1 MIPMDNR
8 TGLSDKE
15 VTLSRKRYGSNK
27 IDSSNSDGFF
37 RLFIETLG
45 DPIIKIL
52 LIALAIKCIVLIR
65 DFDFFET
72 IGIAIAI
79 LVASL
84 ISALSEYGSS
94 KAFARLQEESS
105 KIKCRVKRNAGIHEI
120 NIDEIV
126 VSDIVNLQTGDMVPA
141 DGIIIWG
148 SVAVDE
154 SSINGE
160 SKEVYKEKCININNY
175 NDNNF
180 VYRGTTIYEGNAY
193 MQVTKVGKD
202 TFYGNMAMELQE
214 KNPTSPLKLRLS
226 KLASIISRIGYVGAV
241 LVAISFLFSKIVI
254 ENNFDMVKIQYT
266 ISNIPLLIGYLL
278 HALTLSVTIIVVAV
292 PEGLPMMITLV
303 LSSNMKKML
312 KNNVLVRKLV
322 GIETAGSLNI
332 LFTDK
337 TGTLTKGELQVTG
350 VMTGDMRMFNQMIEM
365 DMYPH
370 YQKLVKL
377 SLVYNN
383 ASYYD
388 MVEKTIIGGNITD
401 KAILSFVKMNKNPQI
416 QIIQSMAFD
425 SKKKYAMTIINS
437 DGKRMKLVK
446 GAFEKI
452 IDNCSKYYDVHGNK
466 KILNKQDLV
475 RKINDETKKG
485 IRVLCIA
492 IGENT
497 YVAEN
502 MHNLTL
508 VGVIFIKDEVRKE
521 AIQGI
526 EMVKKAGI
534 KTIMITGDNKDT
546 AYAIGKEVGLVDS
559 DKDLIFTS
567 SEINMMSDD
576 EIKKKLPYLKIVA
589 RAMPSD
595 KSRLVKLSQECNLVV
610 GMTGD
615 GVNDA
620 PALKKADVGFAMGSG
635 TEVAKEAS
643 DIVIIDDNFMSIAK
657 AVLFGRTIF
666 KSIRKFIIFQLTVN
680 LCAVS
685 VSIVGPFIGIPSPV
699 TVIQMLW
706 INMVMDT
713 LAGLAFAHEPA
724 LYEYMEEPPKKKDE
738 AIINSYM
745 LNEIVI
751 TGIYSSVLCIIFLKS
766 DFIRS
771 FFRSGDYM
779 MTAFFGLFIFIGIFN
794 SFNAR
799 TYRLNLFSSLLKN
812 KAFIIVI
819 SFIVVVQI
827 YLIYFGGSMFRTVGL
842 NLQEFVVMLLLAL
855 TVIPVDFIRRM
866 LLKRKNVYR
875 GV

>member
-1 MIPMDNR
+1 
-8 TGLSDKE
+8 
-15 VTLSRKRYGSNK
+15 
-27 IDSSNSDGFF
+27 
-37 RLFIETLG
+37 
-45 DPIIKIL
+45 
-52 LIALAIKCIVLIR
+52 
-65 DFDFFET
+65 
-72 IGIAIAI
+72 
-79 LVASL
+79 
-84 ISALSEYGSS
+84 
-94 KAFARLQEESS
+94 
-105 KIKCRVKRNAGIHEI
+105 
-120 NIDEIV
+120 
-126 VSDIVNLQTGDMVPA
+126 
-141 DGIIIWG
+141 
-148 SVAVDE
+148 
-154 SSINGE
+154 
-160 SKEVYKEKCININNY
+160 
-175 NDNNF
+175 
-180 VYRGTTIYEGNAY
+180 
-193 MQVTKVGKD
+193 
-202 TFYGNMAMELQE
+202 
-214 KNPTSPLKLRLS
+214 
-226 KLASIISRIGYVGAV
+226 
-241 LVAISFLFSKIVI
+241 
-254 ENNFDMVKIQYT
+254 
-266 ISNIPLLIGYLL
+266 
-278 HALTLSVTIIVVAV
+278 
-292 PEGLPMMITLV
+292 MMITLV

-559 DKDLIFTS
+559 DKDLILTS

-751 TGIYSSVLCIIFLKS
+751 TGIYSSILCIIFLKS

-819 SFIVVVQI
+819 LFIVVVQI

-855 TVIPVDFIRRM
+855 TVIPVDFIRKM